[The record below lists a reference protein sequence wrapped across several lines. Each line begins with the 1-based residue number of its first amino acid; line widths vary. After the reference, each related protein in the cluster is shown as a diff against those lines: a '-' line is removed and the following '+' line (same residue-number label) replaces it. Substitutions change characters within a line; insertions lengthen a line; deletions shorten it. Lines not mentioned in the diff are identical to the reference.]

1 MDDKKINDYEVV
13 YMVRENDEEAREI
26 IFNKYIPI
34 VRRIASDHLA
44 LAKMARIEYEDL
56 VQEGL
61 IALNEAINKYNERSG
76 VLFYTFLCV
85 CVERRILT
93 YCRKMNSSKH
103 YLLNTSLDD
112 EYIYSV
118 SDNDVF
124 EAYFNEINL
133 ERKFVSFK
141 NLFDIVESNIFELRY
156 NGFSYKEIS
165 KLLDIPVSTI
175 DGKLCKIR
183 RILKETLNNTL

>member
-1 MDDKKINDYEVV
+1 MDYKKINDYEVV

-112 EYIYSV
+112 DYIYSV

>member
-1 MDDKKINDYEVV
+1 MDYKKINDYEVV

-85 CVERRILT
+85 CIERRILT

-183 RILKETLNNTL
+183 RVLKETLNNTL

>member
-1 MDDKKINDYEVV
+1 MDYKKINDYEVV

-34 VRRIASDHLA
+34 VRRIASDYLA

-133 ERKFVSFK
+133 ERKFVFFK